1 MRYWCYAF
9 ACFVLTVCAAMP
21 PAVPAADADET
32 LPPRLRREDSFLGVH
47 FDFHAGYDCTEVGKT
62 VTPEMIERVIRQVK
76 PDYLQCDCKG
86 HPGISSYPTKVGN
99 PAPGFVRDQLRIW
112 REVTARHGVALYMHY
127 SGVWD
132 NEAVKKHPEW
142 ARIDENGEP
151 DARLTS
157 VFGPYTS
164 ELLIPQLIELNDEYG
179 VDGVWIDGECWATE
193 RDYGETAVRLFR
205 EKTGITAV
213 PKAPE
218 DPYWFEFSEFNRQGF
233 RDHLQQIVTAM
244 HAHNPAFQV
253 CSNWAYSSHMPEP
266 VTVDVDF
273 ISGDFSARNSVNA
286 GRFEGRCMVHQGKP
300 WDLMAWSFTWSPG
313 HYSTKSI
320 PQLEREAATV
330 LSLGGGFQAYF
341 PQNRD
346 GSVRQWEWD
355 MNVMGEV
362 AEFCRARQEFCHKAR
377 PVPQVALLYAGS
389 AFYRVNRK
397 VFSAWHGECDGL
409 KGVLQSLLDARHSVE
424 IVMEHH
430 LAGRMHEYPLIVIP
444 EWDFLEPSFKN
455 DLVHYAE
462 NGGALLVIGPKAAEL
477 FEGELGVRLAGEPE
491 KRIVALEHE
500 GWLAGLETLWRKAEP
515 VEGVEPFGRLYFD
528 SRNDIKGP
536 NAPAATI
543 RSLGRGKIAAVYFN
557 IGERYLA
564 ARTFLACDFLDDLVR
579 ELFPEPLVEVSGPG
593 GVDVQV
599 NRIGGRLAVNLVNT
613 SGPHEDPNVLTIDR
627 IDPVGPFD
635 VLVRYGVKP
644 ARVTIEPGGRAVEYR
659 YNDGVVKLTVPALE
673 IHDIVVIE

>member
-1 MRYWCYAF
+1 MSSIFRNAVVLAF
-9 ACFVLTVCAAMP
+9 TV
-21 PAVPAADADET
+21 AVVVSVMLEPIRADEPN
-32 LPPRLRREDSFLGVH
+32 PPRLRREDSFLGVH
-47 FDFHAGYDCTEVGKT
+47 FDLHAGYDCTEIGKT
-62 VTPEMIERVIRQVK
+62 VTPEMIERVIKQVK

-99 PAPGFVRDQLRIW
+99 PAPGFVKDQLRIW
-112 REVTARHGVALYMHY
+112 RDVTARHGVALYMHY

-132 NEAVKKHPEW
+132 SEAVKQHPEW

-151 DARLTS
+151 DTRLTS
-157 VFGPYTS
+157 VFGPYTE

-179 VDGVWIDGECWATE
+179 VDGVWIDGDCWATE

-205 EKTGITAV
+205 EKTGIDAI
-213 PKAPE
+213 PKSPDA
-218 DPYWFEFSEFNRQGF
+218 PYWFEFSEFNRQGF
-233 RDHLQQIVTAM
+233 RDHLQKIVVAM

-330 LSLGGGFQAYF
+330 LTLGGGFQAYF

-355 MNVMGEV
+355 VNLMGKV
-362 AEFCRARQEFCHKAR
+362 AEFCRERQSFCHNAE
-377 PVPQVALLYAGS
+377 PVPQIGLLYSGS
-389 AFYRVNRK
+389 TFYRTNRK

-409 KGVLQSLLDARHSVE
+409 KGTLQSLLDAQRSVE

-430 LAGRMHEYPLIVIP
+430 LTGRMSEYPLIVIP
-444 EWDFLEPSFKN
+444 EWGYLEPSFRN
-455 DLVHYAE
+455 DLVHYVE
-462 NGGALLVIGPKAAEL
+462 NGGALLAIGPKAAAL
-477 FEGELGVRLAGEPE
+477 FEEELGVTLAGEPDTT
-491 KRIVALEHE
+491 IVALEHE
-500 GWLAGLETLWRKAEP
+500 GWLAGLETLWQKTEP
-515 VEGVEPFGRLYFD
+515 VEEVETFGRLYFD
-528 SRNDIKGP
+528 SRNDMKGP

-543 RSLGRGKIAAVYFN
+543 RSLGRGKIAAVYFDM
-557 IGERYLA
+557 GERYLN
-564 ARTFLACDFLDDLVR
+564 ARTFLARDFLDDLVS
-579 ELFPEPLVEVSGPG
+579 ELFPEPLVEVSGSG
-593 GVDVQV
+593 NVDVQV

-613 SGPHEDPNVLTIDR
+613 SGPHGDTNVLTIDR
-627 IDPVGPFD
+627 IDPVGPLT
-635 VLVRYGVKP
+635 VTVRCDAKP
-644 ARVTIEPGGRAVEYR
+644 AGVTVEPGGRIPEYTYR
-659 YNDGVVKLTVPALE
+659 DGVVMLKIPSLK
-673 IHDIVVIE
+673 IHDIVMIE